1 MTEMLTHPPAHELTA
16 FGLGVLTDDEC
27 QAISEHVAECPEC
40 QRAVAAAPGD
50 TFTELLAEA
59 KTVLDAPLPSD
70 DLPAELASHPRY
82 TPLRLLGVGGMGTVW
97 LAEHAVMGRR
107 VAVKVIRPEFLA
119 RPGAAN
125 RFRREV
131 AAAARLHHPNIVTA
145 FDAEQ
150 AGETHFLA
158 MEYVDGVGLD
168 ELLKTQGAL
177 PVAEAC
183 RYAVDAAVG
192 LEHAHRAG
200 LVHRDVKPGNLMR
213 AADGTVKVLDFGL
226 AMLVA
231 DDRADASL
239 TGANMVVGTPDYIAP
254 EQAEHPHAA
263 DGRADIYALGCT
275 LYHLLTGAVPFPGSS
290 VLKKLD
296 AHRREQP
303 RALSRFRADI
313 PRGLSEIVM
322 KMMAKDPA
330 ARFAS
335 AAAVAHALRPYAD
348 GKFTRRPHRP
358 RRIAAAVAGFLFF
371 AVVAAGAVVY
381 RIQTDKGELVIS
393 TQSDDVEVIVKKGG
407 KVVTIIDTKTQKQIE
422 LKSGEYDLEL
432 RNADGLKLDITRA
445 TLYRGSQV
453 LASIERVATPP
464 PALEGSSGAPP
475 VRLGQTGMSP
485 VGPGP
490 LALPG
495 SGGTL
500 AQMMGAGGS
509 PGTAAAQAS
518 HWPPAPLPGAAGFL
532 TRLPIKYADRD
543 AIRFS
548 PDGRLMG
555 ISSPGAGDLELLET
569 ATGHQ
574 LARIVTGP
582 VQAWTFTRDSSSVVI
597 VHKFSA
603 SSYLFRLWRPDTG
616 EITNLG
622 EPIRPT
628 GDIRSVALQ
637 GSPQKL
643 VLGTA
648 GEYLVYDTVAK
659 AITKRVKVPETQV
672 RRDRGFSGNS
682 PQIQVTSRIVSGD
695 GERVYVTVA
704 DRTPAPMNPFAVP
717 GGPGITPRSVNWFL
731 DLYHLTQDDPIPTRI
746 ELPGAFLQLFDIPR
760 PAGSAGEAVAFGVI
774 CKLPTGEERIL
785 LYDALGRSAGV
796 QLPDLKDSAVR
807 EVAAQ
812 ARRAVIVGPD
822 GISFESLDLTDGFRR
837 TPVAKIANQDATS
850 LSGDGRVFAARTETG
865 WNLYRLPDVPAS
877 PIAP

>member
-1 MTEMLTHPPAHELTA
+1 MTDLLTHPPAHELTA
-16 FGLGVLTDDEC
+16 FGLGILTDDEC
-27 QAISEHVAECPEC
+27 QAISEHVAECPAC

-59 KTVLDAPLPSD
+59 KTVLDAPLPGD
-70 DLPAELASHPRY
+70 DWPAELAAHPRY

-168 ELLKTQGAL
+168 DLLKTQGAL

-183 RYAVDAAVG
+183 RYAVDAAAG
-192 LEHAHRAG
+192 LDHAHRAG

-303 RALSRFRADI
+303 RPLSRFRADI

-322 KMMAKDPA
+322 NMMAKDPA

-335 AAAVAHALRPYAD
+335 AAAVADALRPFAD
-348 GKFTRRPHRP
+348 GTFARQHRP
-358 RRIAAAVAGFLFF
+358 RRFAASVAGFLLF

-381 RIQTDKGELVIS
+381 RIQTDTGELVIS
-393 TQSDDVEVIVKKGG
+393 TQNDDVEVIVKKGG

-432 RNADGLKLDITRA
+432 RNADGLKLDITKA
-445 TLYRGSQV
+445 NLTRGANV
-453 LASIERVATPP
+453 LATIERIPATSPKVM
-464 PALEGSSGAPP
+464 EGSSGGPP
-475 VRLGQTGMSP
+475 VQTGPTGMTPGGSGAP
-485 VGPGP
+485 ALFESWGGPGKV
-490 LALPG
+490 
-495 SGGTL
+495 
-500 AQMMGAGGS
+500 
-509 PGTAAAQAS
+509 AAQAS
-518 HWPPAPLPGAAGFL
+518 HWPPAPLPGAAGFMV
-532 TRLPIKYADRD
+532 RLPIHYADRNG
-543 AIRFS
+543 IRFS
-548 PDGRLMG
+548 PDGRLICTSTPEYG
-555 ISSPGAGDLELLET
+555 GLELRET
-569 ATGHQ
+569 ATGQQ
-574 LARIVTGP
+574 LARLATLSE
-582 VQAWTFTRDSSSVVI
+582 QAWAFTPDSSRI
-597 VHKFSA
+597 VLVSKPTA
-603 SSYLFRLWRPDTG
+603 SSCLFRLWRPDTG

-622 EPIRPT
+622 EPLRLM
-628 GDIRSVALQ
+628 GDIRSVSIQ

-659 AITKRVKVPETQV
+659 AITKRVKVPETTLWKN
-672 RRDRGFSGNS
+672 RNFGAS
-682 PQIQVTSRIVSGD
+682 PRSIQMTNRIVSGD
-695 GERVYVTVA
+695 GERAYVVIG
-704 DRTPAPMNPFAVP
+704 DRLPPPSP
-717 GGPGITPRSVNWFL
+717 GVTPRPVNSYL
-731 DLYHLTQDDPIPTRI
+731 DVFHLTPDDALPTRI
-746 ELPGAFLQLFDIPR
+746 ELPGVILQLFEIPR
-760 PAGSAGEAVAFGVI
+760 PAGSASEAATFGVI
-774 CKLPTGEERIL
+774 CKLATGEERIL
-785 LYDALGRSAGV
+785 LYDALGRSTGV
-796 QLPDLKDSAVR
+796 QLPDLKDYPVQ
-807 EVAAQ
+807 EVAAH
-812 ARRAVIVGPD
+812 ARRAVVLGPD
-822 GISFESLDLTDGFRR
+822 GVSFESLDLTDGFRR
-837 TPVAKIANQDATS
+837 TPVAKIANQDATA
-850 LSGDGRVFAARTETG
+850 LSDDGRVFGARTETG
-865 WNLYRLPDVPAS
+865 WNLYRLPDVVVPAS
-877 PIAP
+877 EKPKKEAGGSTTP